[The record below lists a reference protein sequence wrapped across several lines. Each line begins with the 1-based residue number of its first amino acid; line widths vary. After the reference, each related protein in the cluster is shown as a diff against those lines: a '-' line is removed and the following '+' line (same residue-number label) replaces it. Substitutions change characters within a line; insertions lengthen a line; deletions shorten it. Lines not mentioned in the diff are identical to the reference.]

1 MLITTDICSKRL
13 IFVAITCNLDF
24 HTLTHL
30 FFYFG
35 RKGKI
40 TELVKSVVES
50 GGYSKH
56 DWSDPDSRG
65 ILRSLLMT
73 ASDIIAISK
82 PWKVQY
88 QVAEVI
94 YEEFFYQGDLDK
106 LDDKIPDPVGMFN
119 RDERKDIQTC

>member
-1 MLITTDICSKRL
+1 M
-13 IFVAITCNLDF
+13 
-24 HTLTHL
+24 
-30 FFYFG
+30 
-35 RKGKI
+35 
-40 TELVKSVVES
+40 KSVVES

-56 DWSDPDSRG
+56 DWSDPDRRG

-94 YEEFFYQGDLDK
+94 YDEFFYQGDLDK
-106 LDDKIPDPVGMFN
+106 LDDKVPNPVGMFN
-119 RDERKDIQTC
+119 RDERKNIQTW